1 MLAYVKGTLCKLGL
15 HSWQNCECTQC
26 GKIRYDR
33 HVWQGCTCTQCGKT
47 RDTEHLWKG
56 CKCTQCGKTRDT
68 GHSLTG
74 VHCTIC
80 GELNYVGKQAMKI
93 CSGSYSEQDEALKK
107 LIKHKKDERDT
118 ASQFIMQ
125 HILNKVRENPNMER
139 RKFEDSIQDT
149 LINLCKLLKTNG
161 VSSIEKLIEI
171 YRELAKCDNAN
182 YALIGITIL
191 NIPQGIEKFKELC
204 TPFEVKKMFLRVRR
218 YGKRNATLYRIL
230 GENPDEEIIRLF
242 IDDLQYIQEAEQL
255 EIVKDALIQKAVK
268 SRPLL
273 EKALKVPISDNPKYN
288 EGQSLRREHIRDVLA
303 VINKGS

>member
-1 MLAYVKGTLCKLGL
+1 MLSYVKEIPCKVGI
-15 HSWQNCECTQC
+15 HSWQHCKCRQC
-26 GKIRYDR
+26 GKIRYDK
-33 HVWQGCTCTQCGKT
+33 HVWKGCTCTHCRTT
-47 RDTEHLWKG
+47 RDIEHLWKG
-56 CKCTQCGKTRDT
+56 CRCSQCGKTRDT
-68 GHSLTG
+68 GHTVTG

-80 GELNYVGKQAMKI
+80 GGLNYVGKQVMKI
-93 CSGSYSEQDEALKK
+93 CSGNYSERNEALNR
-107 LIKHKKDERDT
+107 LIKQKEGERNT
-118 ASQFIMQ
+118 ASQYIMK
-125 HILNKVRENPNMER
+125 HIFNKVRGNPHMER
-139 RKFEDSIQDT
+139 REFEDTIQDT
-149 LINLCKLLKTNG
+149 LINLCKLLKANG
-161 VSSIEKLIEI
+161 ASSIENLIEI